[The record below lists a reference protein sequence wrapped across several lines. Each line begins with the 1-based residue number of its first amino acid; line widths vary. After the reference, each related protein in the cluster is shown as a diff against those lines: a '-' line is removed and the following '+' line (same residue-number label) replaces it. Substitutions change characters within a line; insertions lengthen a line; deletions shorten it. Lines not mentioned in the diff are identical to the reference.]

1 MTIKLCRVSK
11 GRMERKGEE
20 NRVELERRIEEKRRI
35 EERRGEI
42 RGKRLKFIRK
52 TNRVQ
57 G

>member
-1 MTIKLCRVSK
+1 
-11 GRMERKGEE
+11 MERKGEE